1 MSEINTRIAAV
12 IQASG
17 LTKTA
22 FAERVKVSQQHISRL
37 AKDGT
42 PSDRTIADIC
52 REFNVNE
59 HWLRTG
65 EGEMFSTLSR
75 EEEITKFAMEIIRD
89 PDSEFQRQ
97 AISILAKL
105 TPEQWKLMEQM
116 GPAAVAGPPPVCL
129 LFVFQIKYSAAVYRI
144 RSCSSVACPSRRTIC
159 SIRLFLSSSLLIV
172 RPPTDT
178 LQMSSGLWRCAA
190 RSPRWAVCHLLP
202 PL

>member
-1 MSEINTRIAAV
+1 MSEVNTRIAAV

-22 FAERVKVSQQHISRL
+22 FSRKIGLSQPFVSQL
-37 AKDGT
+37 ANGDAS

-97 AISILAKL
+97 LL
-105 TPEQWKLMEQM
+105 TTMARLEPAQWKLMEQM
-116 GPAAVAGPPPVCL
+116 LDQLIRQRTAPPDKVPPPED
-129 LFVFQIKYSAAVYRI
+129 Q
-144 RSCSSVACPSRRTIC
+144 
-159 SIRLFLSSSLLIV
+159 
-172 RPPTDT
+172 
-178 LQMSSGLWRCAA
+178 
-190 RSPRWAVCHLLP
+190 
-202 PL
+202 

>member
-1 MSEINTRIAAV
+1 MDTISARIAAV
-12 IQASG
+12 IKASG

-22 FAERVKVSQQHISRL
+22 FAERFNVSQSFVSRL
-37 AKDGT
+37 AVGASV

-97 AISILAKL
+97 LL
-105 TPEQWKLMEQM
+105 TTMARLEPAQWKLMEQILDQLLQQRQQST
-116 GPAAVAGPPPVCL
+116 PPE
-129 LFVFQIKYSAAVYRI
+129 
-144 RSCSSVACPSRRTIC
+144 
-159 SIRLFLSSSLLIV
+159 
-172 RPPTDT
+172 
-178 LQMSSGLWRCAA
+178 GGE
-190 RSPRWAVCHLLP
+190 
-202 PL
+202 